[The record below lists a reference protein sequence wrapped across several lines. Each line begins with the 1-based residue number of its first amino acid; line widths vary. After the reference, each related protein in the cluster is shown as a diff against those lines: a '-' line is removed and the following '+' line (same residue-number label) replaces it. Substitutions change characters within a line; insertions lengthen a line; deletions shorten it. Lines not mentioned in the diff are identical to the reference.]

1 MIGLDTNVLVRYI
14 MQDDAKQSAHA
25 SKLVESLTADSPGF
39 VPLVSLVEVVWVLSG
54 CFDLDRVQI
63 VAALDALLRT
73 KELMLEKADVVWQA
87 VRVFRAGSAE
97 FADCL
102 IERCATAAGCDRTM
116 TFDRAAAKSCGMTLV
131 Q

>member
-1 MIGLDTNVLVRYI
+1 MAARRS
-14 MQDDAKQSAHA
+14 AAHA
-25 SKLVESLTADSPGF
+25 PRLRQLR
-39 VPLVSLVEVVWVLSG
+39 VLSG
-54 CFDLDRVQI
+54 CFDLNRVRL

-87 VRVFRAGSAE
+87 VRVFRGSSAE

-102 IERCATAAGCDRTM
+102 IERCAAAAGCDRTM
-116 TFDRAAAKSCGMTLV
+116 TFDRAAAKSCGMILV